1 MTGPRYR
8 HTKQSKS
15 HWERQIYDV
24 SYMWNLKYDTNERI
38 YETETDRH
46 RKHTWGC
53 LGGGQVGEGWT
64 ESLGLAD
71 GNYYI

>member
-1 MTGPRYR
+1 MEYYSVIKKEWNNTICNNVTGPRYR

-38 YETETDRH
+38 YETETDIEN
-46 RKHTWGC
+46 TIG
-53 LGGGQVGEGWT
+53 V
-64 ESLGLAD
+64 A
-71 GNYYI
+71 